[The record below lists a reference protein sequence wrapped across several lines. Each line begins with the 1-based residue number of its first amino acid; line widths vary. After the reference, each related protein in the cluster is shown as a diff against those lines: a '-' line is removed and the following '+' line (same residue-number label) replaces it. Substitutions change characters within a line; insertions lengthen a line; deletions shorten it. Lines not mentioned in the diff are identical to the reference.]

1 MLINLTN
8 HPSALWDTTQLAAA
22 QQQFGNVVDLPFPD
36 VAPAGDEQYIS
47 DLADLYLDKILSLT
61 QDAQATVHLMGE
73 MTFTVALLNRL
84 RTHNI
89 PSIASTTQRIVET
102 LPNGDKK
109 VTFQF
114 NKFRHYE

>member
-1 MLINLTN
+1 MLINFTN

-22 QQQFGNVVDLPFPD
+22 QQQFGNVVDISFPEVD
-36 VAPAGDEQYIS
+36 PAGDEQYIAH
-47 DLADLYLDKILSLT
+47 LADQYLDKILSL
-61 QDAQATVHLMGE
+61 ANGVIPTVHLMGE

-89 PSIASTTQRIVET
+89 LCIASTTQRIVET